1 MCGRSIYA
9 KSSTGIP
16 TFYGWQ
22 TGRSTSHTLV
32 NISCKRCLDNTMSH
46 GRVRR
51 VWLLRNMEN
60 ERNSILGFSGGVDV
74 IKALQESRRRI
85 DTVAQITV

>member
-1 MCGRSIYA
+1 
-9 KSSTGIP
+9 
-16 TFYGWQ
+16 
-22 TGRSTSHTLV
+22 
-32 NISCKRCLDNTMSH
+32 MSH